1 MTVALSSR
9 STRAAAA
16 LTAAAALL
24 TLSACGSSSKSA
36 APASSASSSASSS
49 SSSAAGSPAVTG
61 KITVF
66 AAASLQQV
74 FTTLGKEFEAAHPGA
89 KVSFNFSGSG
99 TLAASITAGAPADV
113 FAAASNGTMQTVTKA
128 GDNAAAPVT
137 FTKNI
142 LEIAVAP
149 GNPKHITSLADLTKP
164 GLKVAL
170 CAATEPCGA
179 AAVTALADAGV
190 KLKPT
195 TYEQDVTSAQN
206 VVQEGEVDASLVYRT
221 NVLGA
226 GGKIAGVNFATAAAA
241 VTDYPIAVLKHA
253 PNSAGGQAFID
264 FVLSAQGQQV
274 LTAAG
279 FEQP

>member
-1 MTVALSSR
+1 MTAALSSR
-9 STRAAAA
+9 ATRAAAA

-36 APASSASSSASSS
+36 SPASSADASASSASSSAAST
-49 SSSAAGSPAVTG
+49 PAVTG

-74 FTTLGKEFEAAHPGA
+74 FTTLGKQFEAAHPGA

-99 TLAASITAGAPADV
+99 TLAASITSGAPADV
-113 FAAASNGTMQTVTKA
+113 FAAASDATMATVTKA
-128 GDNAAAPVT
+128 NDNAAAPAT

-164 GLKVAL
+164 GVKVAL

-179 AAVTALADAGV
+179 AAVTALADAKV
-190 KLKPT
+190 KLKPV

-206 VVQEGEVDASLVYRT
+206 VVQLGEVDASLVYRT
-221 NVLGA
+221 NILGA
-226 GGKIAGVNFATAAAA
+226 GARSTAS
-241 VTDYPIAVLKHA
+241 TSP
-253 PNSAGGQAFID
+253 P
-264 FVLSAQGQQV
+264 
-274 LTAAG
+274 
-279 FEQP
+279 PPRP